1 MIDENIKWSFN
12 QLETALIAFAGNIE
26 LKLQQI
32 AGNLPVYVL
41 QTGDYS
47 YLIDK
52 KFNSVA
58 TKEIYEKT
66 PRLVLTIEDI
76 QPLGDQDSNQ
86 YNRLTYVFENE
97 NYFAVFRRKAI
108 NIPIMTDFVSPNFI
122 KALGN
127 FEIMA
132 TITSK
137 ENSFTY
143 EYQGMTLQASYV
155 FTSGS
160 QEKPTMDAN
169 SGTRNVSIK
178 TGFDL
183 QVQLIVPKID
193 SIKLLSESGFS
204 EVDFELT
211 ANNNIIPHN
220 ETAKFLVDG
229 ETE

>member
-1 MIDENIKWSFN
+1 MIAENIKWSFN

-52 KFNSVA
+52 KFKQIPQN
-58 TKEIYEKT
+58 EIYEKT
-66 PRLVLTIEDI
+66 PRLTLTIEDI
-76 QPLGDQDSNQ
+76 QPLNDQDSNQ
-86 YNRLTYVFENE
+86 YNRLAYIFENE
-97 NYFAVFRRKAI
+97 NYTTVFRRKAI
-108 NIPIMTDFVSPNFI
+108 NIPMMTDFVSPNFI
-122 KALGN
+122 KALEN
-127 FEIMA
+127 FEVMA

-143 EYQGMTLQASYV
+143 EYQGMTLQAAYV

-169 SGTRNVSIK
+169 SSTRNITIK

-183 QVQLIVPKID
+183 QIQLLVPKID
-193 SIKLLSESGFS
+193 SIKLLSESGFN
-204 EVDFELT
+204 EIDFELT
-211 ANNNIIPHN
+211 ANNNIIPHT
-220 ETAKFLVDG
+220 EDIKFLID
-229 ETE
+229 ED